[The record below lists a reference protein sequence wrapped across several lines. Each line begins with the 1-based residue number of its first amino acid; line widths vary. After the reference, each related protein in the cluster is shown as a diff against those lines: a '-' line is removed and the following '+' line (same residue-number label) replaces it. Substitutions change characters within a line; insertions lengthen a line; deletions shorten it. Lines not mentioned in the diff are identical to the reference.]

1 MMEIY
6 KELKKY
12 RESEDPADRKFYL
25 WGITELLILARI
37 FYKFKKSEE
46 LKTIGKGLREI
57 KDNYRIYPLVKRDEE
72 VKDLSQQ
79 NLC

>member
-1 MMEIY
+1 MEIY

-25 WGITELLILARI
+25 WGISEFLSWARI
-37 FYKFKKSEE
+37 LYKFKKSEE

-57 KDNYRIYPLVKRDEE
+57 KDNYRLYPLVKRDEE
-72 VKDLSQQ
+72 VKVLNQQ
-79 NLC
+79 NLY